1 MLSNQSLRAKNHFVE
16 LKDRELK
23 DKEEKIQREIIM
35 IIKLKDKIIKDTI
48 KDNII
53 RDIYTDIR
61 YF

>member
-1 MLSNQSLRAKNHFVE
+1 
-16 LKDRELK
+16 
-23 DKEEKIQREIIM
+23 M

-53 RDIYTDIR
+53 RDVWTDIR